1 MKRHWMAEYKTKEQE
16 ILNSVL
22 SLPVNYNERIYIPLS
37 YPEQLGKLI
46 NKWIDISLSQR
57 LMESLLIN

>member
-46 NKWIDISLSQR
+46 NKWIDISLP
-57 LMESLLIN
+57 ND